1 MRLDPCEEV
10 QSSGCWLF
18 AVQTR
23 SPVIKFDLR
32 IGSPNTPT
40 SDLKLCSAIMYVEV
54 QMWRQISHRLEDYPG
69 RLKVA
74 RTLVELGLSVKESKI
89 FCGDVEQSELKMARA
104 IGVDRRTVRE
114 TAEIIESDPILQP
127 VFKGLRP
134 AGPFLPN
141 IARFLGYRVIEI
153 YADPHAVGIV
163 TEASSL
169 ISKEGISIRQA
180 VADDPD
186 LTPEPKL
193 TLVVEREPSG
203 DAIQKMLKIAGV
215 AKVATY

>member
-1 MRLDPCEEV
+1 VPRGRLDERRPN
-10 QSSGCWLF
+10 
-18 AVQTR
+18 AVTCHLT
-23 SPVIKFDLR
+23 DLR
-32 IGSPNTPT
+32 SGAANMATMHLRLYRT
-40 SDLKLCSAIMYVEV
+40 NMYLDA
-54 QMWRQISHRLEDYPG
+54 QMWRQISDHLQQYPG

-74 RTLVELGLSVKESKI
+74 KTLVELGLSIRDGSV

-114 TAEIIESDPILQP
+114 TAEYIESDPVLKS
-127 VFKGLRP
+127 VFRGLKP

-141 IARFLGYRVIEI
+141 VARFLGYRVIEI

-193 TLVVEREPSG
+193 TLVVERVPSG
-203 DAIQKMLKIAGV
+203 DALQNMLKIPGV
-215 AKVATY
+215 TKVATY